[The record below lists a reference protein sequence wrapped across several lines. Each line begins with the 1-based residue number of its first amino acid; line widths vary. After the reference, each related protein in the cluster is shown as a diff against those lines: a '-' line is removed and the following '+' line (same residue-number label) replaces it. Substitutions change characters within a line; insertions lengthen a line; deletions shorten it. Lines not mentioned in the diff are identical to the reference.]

1 MHSARPYNDAAFW
14 RDDRT
19 TIRFSMKADNMQ
31 AEQIT
36 GLILAGGRGTRM
48 GHVDKGLQNFRGAP
62 MALHV
67 MLRLQPQVGE
77 LMINANQNLAPYES
91 FGVPVWPDEMQGHMG
106 PLAGMQTGLVHCT
119 TDYMVTAPCDSPF
132 LPSDLVERLGDA
144 LLEADAD
151 LAVAITGDGTE
162 RQAHPVFCLMKTSLL
177 QHLSEYL
184 RDGGRRIDAWYAS
197 LNTVEVPFADEAAF
211 RNINTLAELKQYEPS
226 PGQQ

>member
-1 MHSARPYNDAAFW
+1 MN
-14 RDDRT
+14 T
-19 TIRFSMKADNMQ
+19 
-31 AEQIT
+31 EEIT

-91 FGVPVWPDEMQGHMG
+91 FGVPVWPDEMQGYAG
-106 PLAGMQTGLVHCT
+106 PLAGMQTGLIHCT

-132 LPSDLVERLGDA
+132 LPTDLVERLEDGLLDA
-144 LLEADAD
+144 GAD
-151 LAVAITGDGTE
+151 LAVAVTSAGAT
-162 RQAHPVFCLMKTSLL
+162 RQVHPVFCLMKTSLL

-184 RDGGRRIDAWYAS
+184 RDGGRKIDAWYGS
-197 LNTVEVPFADEAAF
+197 LNTVEVDFADEAAF
-211 RNINTLAELKQYEPS
+211 RNINTIAELKQYEPT

>member
-1 MHSARPYNDAAFW
+1 MN
-14 RDDRT
+14 T
-19 TIRFSMKADNMQ
+19 
-31 AEQIT
+31 EQIT

-91 FGVPVWPDEMQGHMG
+91 FGVPVWPDEMQGYAG
-106 PLAGMQTGLVHCT
+106 PLAGMQTGLIHCT

-132 LPSDLVERLGDA
+132 LPTDLVQRLADG
-144 LLEADAD
+144 LFGADAD
-151 LAVAITGDGTE
+151 LAVAVTGADDGEAENGT
-162 RQAHPVFCLMKTSLL
+162 RQVHPVFCLMKASLL

-184 RDGGRRIDAWYAS
+184 RDGGRKVDGWYAS
-197 LNTVEVPFADEAAF
+197 LKTVEVEFADEAAF
-211 RNINTLAELKQYEPS
+211 RNINTMAELKQYEPA